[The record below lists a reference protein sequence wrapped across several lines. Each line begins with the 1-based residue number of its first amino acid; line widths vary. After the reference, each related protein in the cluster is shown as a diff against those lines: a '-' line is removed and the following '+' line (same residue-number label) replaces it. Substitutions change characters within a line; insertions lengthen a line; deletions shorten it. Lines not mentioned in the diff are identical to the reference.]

1 MINVYNTKHQ
11 SPAVED
17 ALHDAMKRQWDA
29 DVATVRD
36 RGITPDWEG
45 EPSPLDKS
53 LARVLNYA
61 YENGFI
67 IWTSRPSR
75 KRTETIAALK
85 FNNLANVEDAISRCV
100 GLTYL
105 EARLY
110 NGDEVYQLTQEG
122 EEALADWMIDAELMG
137 MDVVDLMSGYEIEVD
152 DDQDEFYKMFGVE

>member
-1 MINVYNTKHQ
+1 MINVYNTKHH
-11 SPAVED
+11 SPSIED
-17 ALHDAMKRQWDA
+17 ALHDAMQRQWDA
-29 DVATVRD
+29 DVATVKE
-36 RGITPDWEG
+36 RGVIPDWEG

-61 YENGFI
+61 YESGFI

-85 FNNLANVEDAISRCV
+85 FNNLANVEDTIHRCV
-100 GLTYL
+100 ELTYL

-122 EEALADWMIDAELMG
+122 EEALGDWMIDAELMG
-137 MDVVDLMSGYEIEVD
+137 MDIVDLMSGLDVED
-152 DDQDEFYKMFGVE
+152 TQDEFYKMFGVE